1 MNVFARFYDRTIKTN
16 EINPETGL
24 PEFKEVCYC
33 EIRIKNNT
41 TDIVDQ
47 PATDEKKQIFFKEY
61 QHYLLAKEKEQ
72 AGTKLSLFAHLSAKD
87 IEMLKSRGIFTV
99 EDFNA
104 LSKEK
109 AESLNLLA
117 EWQKTSDFL
126 SVYKNMAVLEKLRA
140 ENKKLQKEIKAL
152 KAKELENKS
161 TTKGASSCK

>member
-24 PEFKEVCYC
+24 PEFKQVCYC

-47 PATDEKKQIFFKEY
+47 PATEEKKQIFFKEY

-117 EWQKTSDFL
+117 EWQKTADFL
-126 SVYKNMAVLEKLRA
+126 AVHKNMALMKQLQD
-140 ENKKLQKEIKAL
+140 ENKKLQKEIKMLKTKNQAL
-152 KAKELENKS
+152 KSKKEEQNL
-161 TTKGASSCK
+161 CK